1 MAQLTFVLSIIAV
14 FIVVVGGVYTYRL
27 GRQQK
32 WQGELDAPLPEK
44 VQEHAYLR
52 NPVFLAY
59 VLAGLLA
66 VIVIFYLALRYY

>member
-14 FIVVVGGVYTYRL
+14 FIIVVGGVYTYRL

-44 VQEHAYLR
+44 VQEHVYLR

-66 VIVIFYLALRYY
+66 VIVIFYLALRY

>member
-1 MAQLTFVLSIIAV
+1 MAQWAFALSIIAV
-14 FIVVVGGVYTYRL
+14 FIAVAGGVYTYRL

-52 NPVFLAY
+52 NPVLLAY
-59 VLAGLLA
+59 VSAFLLA
-66 VIVIFYLALRYY
+66 AIVILFLALRYG